1 MDRGFW
7 ALSFCVL
14 VIPWN
19 SLTVWLSS
27 VLSLTFMNDCRSRFI
42 RCGFLLAVKFPGRHG
57 QMDRHHHHFWYPEWS
72 YTEYGV
78 QWWYPEWSTA
88 IKPIHDLLQMTWE
101 ERYPACKV
109 PDGGCL
115 CGAAGMLGIVFLA
128 MLLGREGVYILNRFA
143 SMVVCDWFSRLCPPQ
158 FDVYARDVLMNG
170 WQKYCINSVCLGCSC
185 ILFGV
190 CVCPG

>member
-42 RCGFLLAVKFPGRHG
+42 RCGFLLAVKFPGR
-57 QMDRHHHHFWYPEWS
+57 DRWTDIIITSDIQNDHIQS
-72 YTEYGV
+72 MEYNDDI
-78 QWWYPEWSTA
+78 QNESTA

-158 FDVYARDVLMNG
+158 FDVYARNVLMNG